1 MTYKSLIGDMNAKTT
16 LLEDVTVPDDSLFEM
31 FDEFDNQSLIP
42 YMYDYQNLILK
53 GISLIRKSDD
63 LSPPNKYRYRL
74 IDLSKRNNLY
84 IGNNRLPGNDF
95 MKGKRTLNNIS
106 LIDYFLLS
114 SPVFSLI
121 KLFDVLDFNP
131 YFLMSTVVCVL
142 AYMLQ

>member
-16 LLEDVTVPDDSLFEM
+16 LLEDVTVPDDFLFEM

-84 IGNNRLPGNDF
+84 ISNNRLPGNDF
-95 MKGKRTLNNIS
+95 MKGKRT
-106 LIDYFLLS
+106 
-114 SPVFSLI
+114 
-121 KLFDVLDFNP
+121 
-131 YFLMSTVVCVL
+131 
-142 AYMLQ
+142 